1 MAVRKSTKRANKPAP
16 DSVAAAAFIAG
27 GGSSPRRKAVVG
39 KVRPKLYVQKSII
52 ERVDE
57 ARNPPHRMVGVSQNH
72 WIIEAIVEKL
82 EREEG

>member
-1 MAVRKSTKRANKPAP
+1 MAVRKSTKKADA

-27 GGSSPRRKAVVG
+27 GGSSPRRKAVEG

-57 ARNPPHRMVGVSQNH
+57 ARNPPHRMVGVSQNQ

-82 EREEG
+82 DREGG